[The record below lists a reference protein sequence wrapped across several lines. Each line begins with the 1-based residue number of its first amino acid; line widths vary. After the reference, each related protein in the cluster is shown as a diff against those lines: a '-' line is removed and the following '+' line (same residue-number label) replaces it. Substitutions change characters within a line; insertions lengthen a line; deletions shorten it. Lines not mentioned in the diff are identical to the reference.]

1 MPQSLRKPGFHVIA
15 IDKYEEISNSET
27 VDRKRSSFIDFL
39 RLIEKGDVPKYLRV
53 DGLDEFL
60 SRTGEEGLQNLRA
73 LLGEKMGVL
82 VANMSS
88 IVFVVKARIDDIV
101 TQPTIRKIPLS
112 MIFPRP
118 HDADSV
124 QPGYVYYPIM

>member
-1 MPQSLRKPGFHVIA
+1 MPHALRKPGFHVIA
-15 IDKYEEISNSET
+15 IDKYEEISNAESVE
-27 VDRKRSSFIDFL
+27 RKRSSFIDFL
-39 RLIEKGDVPKYLRV
+39 RLLEKGEVPRYLRV

-60 SRTGEEGLQNLRA
+60 TRTGEEGLQSLRA
-73 LLGEKMGVL
+73 LLGEKLGIL

-118 HDADSV
+118 HDPDSV